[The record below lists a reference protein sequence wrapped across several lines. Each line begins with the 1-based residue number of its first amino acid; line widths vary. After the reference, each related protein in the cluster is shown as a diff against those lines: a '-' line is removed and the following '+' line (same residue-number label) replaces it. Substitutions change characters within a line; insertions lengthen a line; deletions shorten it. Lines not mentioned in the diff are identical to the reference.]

1 VTTGITPET
10 WACIGDSLTQNN
22 PSTLT
27 GTKQTWVSRID
38 IELFPTRAAANL
50 GKNSDVLSQMR
61 SRYDSRIVGKGY
73 YGIVLWGGVNDIL
86 ADATGAAT
94 FAAFKSFVDDALSR
108 GMKVI
113 AAITPP
119 AGSYSGWS
127 AGRQTQLEAFRAL
140 MLATFVDGYHV
151 DFVGLVDLYDLAGD
165 DADPTVLAD
174 EYEMAIPD
182 GLHTG
187 QAMQDDILLP
197 TLVPLMA
204 APEAEVAHSDD
215 VGVFGV
221 VADDVR
227 RHYFPALAL
236 YDATTSPTETTVDE
250 MIAAATA
257 KLLGKLALKSIT
269 IENDSSLRAYKWCAD
284 TVRLHVATRIP
295 PTVSGVDPEEHNRWK
310 AELKERYTDLSEGG
324 ADVLG
329 EGATASASSTEP
341 EGPVEFLT
349 ELGIDTGDAADASSA
364 IPRLRYD
371 DEL

>member
-1 VTTGITPET
+1 VTTGITPEV

-27 GTKQTWVSRID
+27 GTKHTWVSRID

-61 SRYDSRIVGKGY
+61 SRYDSRIVGYGY

-113 AAITPP
+113 AIITPP

-127 AGRQTQLEAFRAL
+127 AGRQTQLEAFRTL
-140 MLATFVDGYHV
+140 MLATFVDGYHA
-151 DFVGLVDLYDLAGD
+151 DFVGLLDYYDLAGD

-187 QAMQDDILLP
+187 EAMQDDIILP

-204 APEAEVAHSDD
+204 AEAETVVTSSLEL
-215 VGVFGV
+215 FGV
-221 VADDVR
+221 TYSAVRAHCFPRLDD
-227 RHYFPALAL
+227 FST
-236 YDATTSPTETTVDE
+236 TTSPSAATVSSKIEVAASRLAAGLAKEEITTAS
-250 MIAAATA
+250 IAALGSAEPAYIICADIIRKLTA
-257 KLLGKLALKSIT
+257 LSLRIPADDPSVPEGWQKEVDAFFTQLDADAGLALA
-269 IENDSSLRAYKWCAD
+269 NDSLGPSESDPDGPTHHIDEYSLSIGD
-284 TVRLHVATRIP
+284 TT
-295 PTVSGVDPEEHNRWK
+295 
-310 AELKERYTDLSEGG
+310 
-324 ADVLG
+324 
-329 EGATASASSTEP
+329 
-341 EGPVEFLT
+341 
-349 ELGIDTGDAADASSA
+349 DASSA
-364 IPRLRYD
+364 APALRKD
-371 DEL
+371 DAL